1 MGTMSTD
8 LNRKRAADPRRS
20 SAAVFWG
27 VILVAGGLFFFLENQ
42 GLIPSPDGRTV
53 GWAFA
58 VVGAAILATFLFL
71 RAHWWTLIAGS
82 TLLMVGAVILLP
94 GTWSGGVFLGGLGV
108 GFALVA
114 LTNLERWW
122 AIIPAGT
129 LLTLGLVAILSE
141 AIGGVYAGVLLFLGL
156 SATFGVLMLIPVHGG
171 RLTWPVYPALG
182 LLAFAIFIGMVGQAS
197 SVFFPLLLIVAGL
210 ALLVRASMRRAG

>member
-1 MGTMSTD
+1 MGTMST
-8 LNRKRAADPRRS
+8 NMSQKPAADPRRS
-20 SAAVFWG
+20 SAAIFWG
-27 VILVAGGLFFFLENQ
+27 VILVAAGLFFFLENQ

-58 VVGAAILATFLFL
+58 AVGLAILASFLAF

-82 TLLMVGAVILLP
+82 ALLMIGAVILLP
-94 GTWSGGVFLGGLGV
+94 GSWSGGIFLGGLGM
-108 GFALVA
+108 GFAVVA

-129 LLTLGLVAILSE
+129 LLTLAAVATFSE
-141 AIGGVYAGVLLFLGL
+141 AIGGAYAGVLLFLGM
-156 SATFGVLMLIPVHGG
+156 SATFGVLMLIPVPGG
-171 RLTWPVYPALG
+171 RLTWPAYPALG
-182 LLAFAIFIGMVGQAS
+182 LLGFAIFIGMVTQTS